1 MANSA
6 FDHTAAITVPGSSTN
21 TAIVTWTGTGAD
33 TFGNSTILV
42 GSTTMGLAAD
52 TDLLTFGNGTLAIT
66 GAVTGVTA
74 LTASGAVTGGTLVG
88 TVTTAT
94 QNSITTMTGL
104 TTVGTV
110 GTGVWNGTAIV
121 QAYIGAEAINE
132 SKMQV
137 SNAPTNGYV
146 LTARDGVT
154 GGFTWEAAAGG
165 GLDSDADAIIHNGHG
180 IVIGHTGV
188 LAAADHPANT
198 VGEFTMIG
206 AAGGD
211 TGIHVIRHAADAGG
225 GAIRF
230 AKSRNATVGSHT
242 IVQDDDT
249 IGEISFFGDDGGDF
263 QPFAAQIRV
272 RVDGTPGVGDMPGRI
287 EFSTTAD
294 GAETPTERMR
304 IQANG
309 YIGIGTS
316 APERP
321 LDLRYSQSRAQL
333 RLARTGSATGEAAL
347 GAGDGLFSIMNGAY
361 TRLLSVKTQASGLGD
376 VGIGNDVP
384 NTDARLHV
392 TQTNAGNWVLKLD
405 NDGGS
410 GGHGILMR
418 WRNHTADNN
427 SDVAFHYEDSTAL
440 RFRVY
445 SDGDVQN
452 HDNSY
457 GSTSDGRLK
466 ENIVDARPALPEL
479 AKLRMREFSWI
490 SDGLDTADL
499 CGVVAQEVL
508 EAGGYYGGHFI
519 KENGEGYYGAY
530 YSQLVPMLV
539 KAVQELK
546 AEIDELK
553 G

>member
-154 GGFTWEAAAGG
+154 GGFTWEAAASGG
-165 GLDSDADAIIHNGHG
+165 VDTTGTPADNQIPIFTDADTLEGRAELTH
-180 IVIGHTGV
+180 
-188 LAAADHPANT
+188 
-198 VGEFTMIG
+198 
-206 AAGGD
+206 
-211 TGIHVIRHAADAGG
+211 
-225 GAIRF
+225 
-230 AKSRNATVGSHT
+230 
-242 IVQDDDT
+242 
-249 IGEISFFGDDGGDF
+249 
-263 QPFAAQIRV
+263 
-272 RVDGTPGVGDMPGRI
+272 DGTNLLTKN
-287 EFSTTAD
+287 TT
-294 GAETPTERMR
+294 G
-304 IQANG
+304 NNS
-309 YIGIGTS
+309 YIIIS
-316 APERP
+316 H
-321 LDLRYSQSRAQL
+321 S
-333 RLARTGSATGEAAL
+333 SATGGHQSGIYFKQNTTTNVKL
-347 GAGDGLFSIMNGAY
+347 DVTTDGHMTWRQGAGETVAMVLKASQGGLGIGSGIDVDQVRGTLHVKTGDSGYDSVYSGSDDLIVENSTTCGITISTPDNANSFWCHATPTGGTQTSGFYTGYNSGNEYFAIMNAGGEKFKV
-361 TRLLSVKTQASGLGD
+361 LN
-376 VGIGNDVP
+376 NDV
-384 NTDARLHV
+384 
-392 TQTNAGNWVLKLD
+392 
-405 NDGGS
+405 S
-410 GGHGILMR
+410 GAHGTY
-418 WRNHTADNN
+418 HTS
-427 SDVAFHYEDSTAL
+427 SDE
-440 RFRVY
+440 RI
-445 SDGDVQN
+445 
-452 HDNSY
+452 
-457 GSTSDGRLK
+457 K
-466 ENIVDARPALPEL
+466 ENIVDITYGLASVMAMRPVEYDFCEWYNPSL
-479 AKLRMREFSWI
+479 
-490 SDGLDTADL
+490 SDKTRLGFI
-499 CGVVAQEVL
+499 AQEVK
-508 EAGGYYGGHFI
+508 AV
-519 KENGEGYYGAY
+519 
-530 YSQLVPMLV
+530 VPEVVNIATDPRSFKYKADDDTDVVETHETIEDMHSIEELQIIPILV
-539 KAVQELK
+539 KAIQELK